1 MRDEPSDA
9 SRRRINSLFLKRI
22 KIESF
27 GAFSHKTVGPFT
39 PHLNVVFGNNE
50 TGKTTLSAFVGGV
63 LFGWEEARGGR
74 NTYKPSNAE
83 RSGMLF
89 FENESTAEEAEFTRV
104 KNADGLQGP
113 VELIDDIDKE
123 TFSTMF
129 ALSSDELRSL
139 KNTSDVTAKLLTAG
153 SGTSASPAL
162 ALTKIQDRIAE
173 YTSRAAGYEH
183 SLVQLKQR
191 QEELRAELSEAA
203 AETERLKK
211 QDREFHDLI
220 PQREKMM
227 KKLEELNHEIETLT
241 VRRAT
246 LEKLSIQQ
254 EKAQE
259 KRTALLEEK
268 QELMQQRDRFSEN
281 QNKELVQL
289 STSEEYVLRDH
300 LDALF
305 EEQTKI
311 EHRVSLAKDNYAGS
325 KASYEALLE
334 ADDVKELEER
344 TRRQRTVQIGLSV
357 ALPLIFI
364 VAGVLIFLHGREVGS
379 LSYSTIGIGL
389 ICFSIVLAS
398 AAMVM
403 IFRPSKADEALT
415 QRKKD
420 TQWVMLQDKKK
431 LEATGL
437 ELNEHIVHARDYLN
451 DSGFK
456 EAHGSLKRARTM
468 LDEAKDGRARTSLF
482 VQKQQALISQLS
494 SIEETLADINQ
505 QKKKLACDM
514 NLKTEATKE
523 FINELLEQKMRQR
536 KALTETSGNTNR
548 RYGELKQELSQA
560 QYLTSFDDLK
570 LAYQQVETRQQE
582 SSQDYARLLLAK
594 RMLETAI
601 SAWESKSQPEV
612 YKQASRLLSLMTGG
626 RWVQVRMNP
635 EGRLQIID
643 EVKTVREPV
652 HLSLGT
658 CQQLY
663 LSLRIALL
671 MTAENVGRIVPIM
684 ADDILVNFD
693 DERRIGA
700 IRALQELSERRQ
712 VIVFTC
718 HKEIVGLM
726 QSTDSNTN
734 ILEL

>member
-1 MRDEPSDA
+1 MRDEPNDV

-27 GAFSHKTVGPFT
+27 GAFSRKIVGPFT
-39 PHLNVVFGNNE
+39 PQLNVVIGNNE

-83 RSGMLF
+83 RSGTLF
-89 FENESTAEEAEFTRV
+89 FENEATAEETEFTRV

-113 VELIDDIDKE
+113 VELIDDIDKD